1 MHFLLDCI
9 ITCILRLRW
18 IWEGTSWPVKLSV
31 VLLFPRYWHSI
42 RCSIREINLIYNYSC
57 IFPLFMVNEQLGL
70 NIILFAEKLS
80 LHIQLFSTVK
90 CKPKRRLIVTL
101 FLFFFLRLTFNEII
115 AVSTIKGIISREI
128 FLGVF
133 IRARLLWRHS
143 LYAVWI
149 QSRVQTGNAS
159 YLTKTT
165 RRGYFSL
172 FFLFFREKSLILKL
186 LEALFRSNLTIWPC

>member
-18 IWEGTSWPVKLSV
+18 IWVGTSWPVKLSV

-42 RCSIREINLIYNYSC
+42 RCCIREINLIYNYNC

-101 FLFFFLRLTFNEII
+101 FFKTPTFNEII

-172 FFLFFREKSLILKL
+172 FLFFFSAKKV
-186 LEALFRSNLTIWPC
+186 